1 MVRKLVKLVLGPG
14 VVRVRDRFVR
24 NELRSALE
32 TTGQDALVRI
42 DQ

>member
-24 NELRSALE
+24 DELRSVLE